1 LSFGIGRKCHFALL
15 AHLASVFGTPICT
28 EVFSDPDF
36 ASSVMLAQSME
47 DGMAY
52 WLPVVIGVV
61 VAIGLAFAVAFG
73 AFSKKHNA

>member
-1 LSFGIGRKCHFALL
+1 
-15 AHLASVFGTPICT
+15 
-28 EVFSDPDF
+28 
-36 ASSVMLAQSME
+36 MLAQSME